1 MRRMRSK
8 RNYNLWISYTKA
20 LLWASNI
27 FPQHHHQVLGKC
39 VNVFRK
45 FYKGLSSM
53 KKIHLFYLIQ
63 TAHWTTIERPS
74 LFGFQVVR
82 PKRRSNTEYAKPGHN
97 VELDGHNCSLAAHYT
112 GLYANYAH
120 MGFKFRYL
128 NFKPM
133 WDLIFEANLSPR
145 GLNFRNLSP
154 REWAEIPINIAFF
167 SVLFLMTNIGSF
179 AA

>member
-1 MRRMRSK
+1 MRWMRSK

-45 FYKGLSSM
+45 FYKGLSSK

-63 TAHWTTIERPS
+63 LNDHWTAKSIWISGRST
-74 LFGFQVVR
+74 
-82 PKRRSNTEYAKPGHN
+82 KRRSNTEYAKPGHN

-133 WDLIFEANLSPR
+133 WDLICEANLSPR

-154 REWAEIPINIAFF
+154 HG
-167 SVLFLMTNIGSF
+167 LKFL
-179 AA
+179 

>member
-1 MRRMRSK
+1 MRWMRSK
-8 RNYNLWISYTKA
+8 RNCNLWISYTKA

-63 TAHWTTIERPS
+63 TAHWTTKFIWIS
-74 LFGFQVVR
+74 G
-82 PKRRSNTEYAKPGHN
+82 RSTKMSKYWIRSKPGHN
-97 VELDGHNCSLAAHYT
+97 VELDGHKYSLAAHYT

-133 WDLIFEANLSPR
+133 WDLICEANLSPR

-154 REWAEIPINIAFF
+154 HG
-167 SVLFLMTNIGSF
+167 LKFL
-179 AA
+179 

>member
-1 MRRMRSK
+1 MRWMRSK

-63 TAHWTTIERPS
+63 TAHWTAIERPS

-82 PKRRSNTEYAKPGHN
+82 PKGGAILNTQSQ
-97 VELDGHNCSLAAHYT
+97 VTMWSLTDTIVLWPPAAHYT

-128 NFKPM
+128 HFKPM
-133 WDLIFEANLSPR
+133 WDLICEANLSPR

-154 REWAEIPINIAFF
+154 HG
-167 SVLFLMTNIGSF
+167 LKFL
-179 AA
+179 